1 VFTLPAVT
9 SRIYVV
15 TSPTLAAEVQ
25 RKRTL
30 LFDPLVPDVT
40 ARVLGLESETINR
53 MRINVDRTEGNWGIL
68 PDLHDSNSTSLGL
81 GKLLDELTTRVT
93 GELTTRL
100 NDFGQFKASGGSSID
115 LLAWTQNI
123 FTQATAVGFYG
134 PLNPLSQQ
142 ASLHD
147 DFWEFD
153 HGLGSLLIGIL
164 PQYTASGPYH
174 ARERLVEAF
183 KPYLQN
189 KLYVNASGVVQ
200 KRIALLDKH
209 NFSLD
214 SAARSELSFMFAGII
229 NTTVASFWLV
239 LRLFADPD
247 LLNQVRQEI
256 SSAHGFDTNSIPSN
270 DKIDLRISVLKNS
283 CPLLNACS
291 RESMR
296 LASDAASTR
305 LVTSETTIFDK
316 DTGKDYTLCAGAI
329 LQIAGAAM
337 HADERIWGSDANV
350 FNPYRYLP
358 AARNE
363 IESKGEKRASST
375 REHPASYRAFG
386 GGSTLCPGRYLAI
399 SEVLA
404 WTAAVLMSLDVTD
417 AITVPE
423 KEDGKLP
430 VHLCE
435 PKSDINMK
443 VRWRGTPINV
453 EL

>member
-1 VFTLPAVT
+1 M
-9 SRIYVV
+9 
-15 TSPTLAAEVQ
+15 
-25 RKRTL
+25 
-30 LFDPLVPDVT
+30 T
-40 ARVLGLESETINR
+40 ARVLGLETETINR

-100 NDFGQFKASGGSSID
+100 NSFGQIKANDGSSID
-115 LLAWTQNI
+115 LLAWTQDI

-134 PLNPLSQQ
+134 PSNPLSQKS
-142 ASLHD
+142 SLYD

-164 PQYTASGPYH
+164 PQFTASGPYH

-189 KLYVNASGVVQ
+189 RLYVNASGVVQ
-200 KRIALLDKH
+200 KRIALLNKH

-239 LRLFADPD
+239 LRIFANPE
-247 LLNQVRQEI
+247 LLNKVRQEI
-256 SSAHGFDTNSIPSN
+256 SSAHSFDTNNIP
-270 DKIDLRISVLKNS
+270 DDGTIELRITTLKSS

-316 DTGKDYTLCAGAI
+316 DTGKDYTLCAGSI
-329 LQIAGAAM
+329 VQIAGAAM
-337 HADERIWGSDANV
+337 HADERIWGPDAST
-350 FNPYRYLP
+350 FNPSRYLL

-363 IESKGEKRASST
+363 MENKGEKRAPST

-404 WTAAVLMSLDVTD
+404 WAAAVVMSLDVMGP
-417 AITVPE
+417 ISVPE
-423 KEDGKLP
+423 KDDGKLP

-435 PKSDINMK
+435 PKSDVNIN
-443 VRWRGTPINV
+443 VRWRGMLVNV